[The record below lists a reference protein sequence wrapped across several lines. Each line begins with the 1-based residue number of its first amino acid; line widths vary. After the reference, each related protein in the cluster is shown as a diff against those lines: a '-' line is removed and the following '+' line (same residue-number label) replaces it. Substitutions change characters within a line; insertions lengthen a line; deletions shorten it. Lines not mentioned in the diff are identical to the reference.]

1 MRFDDISR
9 YCRPSKMKEEVKIR
23 QVSVGI
29 NHYAMVDYSGYLWV
43 CGDNNNGCL
52 GVGDSNKR
60 T

>member
-1 MRFDDISR
+1 VR
-9 YCRPSKMKEEVKIR
+9 
-23 QVSVGI
+23 VGM

-43 CGDNNNGCL
+43 CGDNANGCL

>member
-1 MRFDDISR
+1 
-9 YCRPSKMKEEVKIR
+9 MKEEVKIR